1 MLTFRED
8 IHEYRWHG
16 VVVPSVTTVLSSI
29 LGGPPDTQNVRE
41 AAERGTI
48 VHETIALD
56 LAGDL
61 DEASVD
67 PQVAPYLAAARLFMR
82 ECDFKP
88 TRWEERLYSAQHGV
102 AGTLDCY
109 GDGTV
114 LDWKAGA
121 KRPQYALQTCAYQIL
136 AEESGLPVKRRMVVY
151 LKDTGAYEVELHKN
165 ASDRAD
171 FLALLRVFRLKE
183 RFSV

>member
-1 MLTFRED
+1 MLQFNAER
-8 IHEYRWHG
+8 HEYTVNG
-16 VVVPSVTTVLSSI
+16 VIIPSVTTVLSSI
-29 LGGPPDTQNVRE
+29 LGGPPDTHNVRA

-48 VHETIALD
+48 VHETVALD

-61 DEASVD
+61 DEESVD
-67 PQVAPYLAAARLFMR
+67 PQVQPYLAAARLFCR
-82 ECDFKP
+82 ECEFKP
-88 TRWEERLYSAQHGV
+88 MIWEARLYSAAHGF

-109 GDGTV
+109 GDGIV

>member
-1 MLTFRED
+1 MLAFDAAT
-8 IHEYRWHG
+8 HTYTVNG
-16 VVVPSVTTVLSSI
+16 VVIPSVTQVLTSI
-29 LGGPPDTQNVRE
+29 LGGPPDTHNVR
-41 AAERGTI
+41 AAGERGTI
-48 VHETIALD
+48 VHETVALD

-61 DEASVD
+61 DEESVD
-67 PQVAPYLAAARLFMR
+67 PQVQPYLAAARLFCR
-82 ECDFKP
+82 ECGFKP
-88 TRWEERLYSAQHGV
+88 ALWEARLYSAAHKF

-136 AEESGLPVKRRMVVY
+136 AEESGLPVKRRIVVY